1 MSRSTPLLRV
11 DALSLRFD
19 DVQALSSVTLELEE
33 GEFLCVVGPTNAG
46 KTTLL
51 KTIAGLHRPDSGS
64 IILAGVDVTRDEPRD
79 RRVSL
84 LFQNNA
90 LFPDRT
96 GFDNIAFALRARGR
110 DGTAILARVHEVA
123 AALGVTHL
131 LDRLPNTWSGGE
143 QQRVAIGR
151 AIADYSDLLLL
162 DEPLSSLDARLRV
175 ALRLQFKLLGRDRAR
190 GIVYVTHDHVEA
202 MTLGDRIAVL
212 HQGRVQQ
219 IGTPDDIYHRPVNRF
234 VAEFFGSPPMNL
246 LDATIVQDAD
256 VPTLAGPG
264 FRVESPQLA
273 PTLARNNPPPALQLG
288 VRAEAVRVAGAYTEA
303 TPLAARVS
311 RIERLG
317 TKRVLDLE
325 LGPQRLRAVI
335 PPDHEVRSEGE
346 AWIGFTPQPHHLVDR
361 ASGRF
366 LR

>member
-1 MSRSTPLLRV
+1 MSRPTPLLHV
-11 DALSLRFD
+11 EALSVHFD
-19 DVQALSSVTLELEE
+19 GVQALSKVTFELEE

-51 KTIAGLHRPDSGS
+51 KTIAGLHRPVTGS

-84 LFQNNA
+84 MFQNNA

-96 GFDNIAFALRARGR
+96 GFDNIAFALQARGR
-110 DGTAILARVHEVA
+110 TGAAIVSRVHEVA
-123 AALGVTHL
+123 TALGVTHL
-131 LDRLPNTWSGGE
+131 LDRLPSTYSGGE

-151 AIADYSDLLLL
+151 AIAEHSDLLLL

-175 ALRLQFKLLGRDRAR
+175 ALRLQFKQLGRDRTR
-190 GIVYVTHDHVEA
+190 GIVYVTHDHAEA

-212 HQGRVQQ
+212 HEGRVQQ

-234 VAEFFGSPPMNL
+234 VAGFFGSPPMNL
-246 LDATIVQDAD
+246 LDAAVVLDSG
-256 VPTLAGPG
+256 VPTVAGPG
-264 FRVESPQLA
+264 FRLTAPQLA
-273 PTLARNNPPPALQLG
+273 PTLARSNLPAGLQLG
-288 VRAEAVRVAGAYTEA
+288 IRAENIRVAGASTAA
-303 TPLAARVS
+303 TPLAVRVS

-325 LGPQRLRAVI
+325 LGPQRLRAVV
-335 PPDHEVRSEGE
+335 PPDDAVGSEGE
-346 AWIGFTPQPHHLVDR
+346 AWIGFTPQPHDLVDR
-361 ASGRF
+361 DSGRF